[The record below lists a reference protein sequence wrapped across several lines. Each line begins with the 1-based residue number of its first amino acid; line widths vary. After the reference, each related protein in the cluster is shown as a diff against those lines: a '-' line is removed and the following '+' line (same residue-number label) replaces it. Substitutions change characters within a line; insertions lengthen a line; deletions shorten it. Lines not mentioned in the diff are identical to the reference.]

1 MSHVANTASV
11 PCSFFQR
18 QNIVYIFTGGFTVS
32 PRPKT
37 ARSIAGQIEK
47 TFQAN
52 MRLLQ
57 ESMAGLPKNCK
68 AYLDRVLAV
77 ARLQQNYRDERAAR
91 GLDPVNLG
99 NSARTVYSFSATLSE
114 QDGQV
119 DAKRQAWEQA

>member
-1 MSHVANTASV
+1 
-11 PCSFFQR
+11 
-18 QNIVYIFTGGFTVS
+18 VS
-32 PRPKT
+32 RPKT

-99 NSARTVYSFSATLSE
+99 NSARTVYSFNATIDTQSAL
-114 QDGQV
+114 
-119 DAKRQAWEQA
+119 DAERQAFEEKWDAEYPDSTQAPHHQHQQHQAKKSKKRGKQ